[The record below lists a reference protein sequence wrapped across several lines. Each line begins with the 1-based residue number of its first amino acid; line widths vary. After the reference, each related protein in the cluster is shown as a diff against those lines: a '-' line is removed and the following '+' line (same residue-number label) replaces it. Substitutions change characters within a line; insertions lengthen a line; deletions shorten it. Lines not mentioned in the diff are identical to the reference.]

1 MDRRKGRAGGA
12 RGERAMRPVP
22 PDLARALSK
31 ALHVEQS
38 ARRRVRRALRRQVD
52 TLDRLRALGVP
63 ATLVAIEVAKASGA
77 SPSPEVRRRI
87 AARLRKLRSR
97 VTGGHALRSRPPAT
111 AAVPPIT
118 SMGKEEPTMARLIK
132 KTTTT
137 EEYLA
142 EDGEEFDI
150 ESDDTDEDEES
161 DEEEPSRRSRKA
173 RDK

>member
-1 MDRRKGRAGGA
+1 
-12 RGERAMRPVP
+12 MRPIP

-31 ALHVEQS
+31 ALLVEQS
-38 ARRRVRRALRRQVD
+38 ARRRVRRAIRRQVD

-63 ATLVAIEVAKASGA
+63 ATLVAIEVAKVSGA
-77 SPSPEVRRRI
+77 HPSPEVRHRI

-97 VTGGHALRSRPPAT
+97 VTGGHALRSRPPA
-111 AAVPPIT
+111 AAAAAPIT

-137 EEYLA
+137 EEYLT
-142 EDGEEFDI
+142 EDGEEFDT
-150 ESDDTDEDEES
+150 EDEGAEEDEES